1 MTAHQIAWCSESF
14 SSLISKDRR
23 QGLGARDQEV
33 RSSGPPTPDPQ
44 HPSMVQAKKALAKKT
59 RTRKARAVSSG
70 RSTDYQNFIG
80 GRWVPS
86 RSGEWIENRNP
97 ADVRDVVGRFPLS
110 TKEDVDAA
118 VMAAGEAF
126 NHWRRT
132 PAPRR
137 AEILFRLGEILIRDK
152 EKYTADMTRE
162 MGKVLKEAGG
172 DVQEAIDCTYYA
184 AGEGRRLHGFTTP
197 AEMPNKFAM
206 CVRQPVGLCGLI
218 TPWNFPMAI
227 PSWKL
232 MPALVCG
239 NTVVIKPAEETPL
252 STYNL
257 VKACEE
263 AGVPPGVVNL
273 VMGRGSVVGTRMT
286 SHPSLRLIS
295 MTGSTETG
303 RVIASACAER
313 NAICS
318 LEMGGKNAIIIMD
331 DADIDNAIEGA
342 VWGAFGTS
350 GQRCTASSRLIVHK
364 RVYLQFVK
372 KLAERAKALRV
383 GNGADPQTDVG
394 PVVNEDAVHKIMD
407 YIDIGQNEDGATLAC
422 GGHHLTK
429 GDYARGYF
437 IAPTVFTDVTPD
449 MRVAQ
454 EEIFGPV
461 TSVIPTNS
469 LDEAIE
475 IANGVRYGLSAAIY
489 TQDVN
494 RAFHAMNETYTGI
507 FYVNASTIG
516 AEVHLPFGGTKATG
530 NGHREAG
537 TQVLDIFSEWKSVYF
552 DYSGKLQRAQ
562 IDEVEV

>member
-1 MTAHQIAWCSESF
+1 MA
-14 SSLISKDRR
+14 
-23 QGLGARDQEV
+23 
-33 RSSGPPTPDPQ
+33 
-44 HPSMVQAKKALAKKT
+44 QAKKSLAKK
-59 RTRKARAVSSG
+59 ARAAKRI
-70 RSTDYQNFIG
+70 RSKTYDNFIG

-86 RSGEWIENRNP
+86 KSGQWLENRNP
-97 ADVRDVVGRFPLS
+97 ADTRDMIGRFPLS
-110 TKEDVDAA
+110 ISDDVSAA
-118 VMAAGEAF
+118 VSAAVAAF
-126 NHWRRT
+126 DGWRRT

-137 AEILFRLGEILIRDK
+137 AEILFRVGEILIRDK

-206 CVRQPVGLCGLI
+206 CVRQPVGPCGLI

-227 PSWKL
+227 PSWK
-232 MPALVCG
+232 MIPALVCG
-239 NTVVIKPAEETPL
+239 NTVVIKPAEDTPL

-257 VKACEE
+257 VRACEE

-273 VMGRGSVVGTRMT
+273 VTGYGETVGAGITG
-286 SHPSLRLIS
+286 HPSLRLIS
-295 MTGSTETG
+295 FTGSTDTG
-303 RVIASACAER
+303 RSVASACADR

-318 LEMGGKNAIIIMD
+318 LEMGGKNAIIVMD
-331 DADIDNAIEGA
+331 DADVDNAIEGA

-364 RVYLQFVK
+364 KVYRQFTK
-372 KLAERAKALRV
+372 KLIERAKALRV
-383 GNGADPQTDVG
+383 GNGADRKVEVG
-394 PVVNEDAVHKIMD
+394 PVINSEAVHKILS
-407 YIDIGQNEDGATLAC
+407 YIDIGRHEDGATLAC
-422 GGHHLTK
+422 GGQHLTK
-429 GDYARGYF
+429 GDYGHGFF
-437 IAPTVFTDVTPD
+437 IQPTVFTDVSPD
-449 MRVAQ
+449 MRIAQ

-461 TSVIPTNS
+461 TSIIPTDS

-507 FYVNASTIG
+507 FYVNSSTIG

-537 TQVLDIFSEWKSVYF
+537 TQVLDIFSEWKSIYV

-562 IDEVEV
+562 IDNVKAIG